1 MSSTLALAALPTTPP
16 EGARLYL
23 RPLGLAAGGDAAALL
38 AAGQARPLAGA
49 APLAFTAAELV
60 LRWPEGERRAVG
72 PIAAI
77 LAWAEGAAPALRAAL
92 AGWLERLA
100 APRRA
105 PGGGRL
111 ERPLL
116 MGIVNVTPDSFS
128 DGGEALDPEVACERA
143 VALAE
148 AGADIVDIGGES
160 TRPGAAPVPP
170 EVEAARV
177 RPVLERLARRRAALG
192 SALVS
197 IDTRR
202 AVVMRLALA
211 LGADLVN
218 DVSALADPGSLGLLA
233 GSGAGIVLM
242 HMPGE
247 PETMNRAPAYRDVA
261 LDVLDHLAGRIA
273 ACRAAGIAAER
284 LIVDPGIG
292 FGKRGVENLALL
304 RALPLFQGLGCPV
317 LLGLSRKGLG
327 AAHHHRH
334 APRDRQPGSLA
345 AAALA
350 LEQGVQLLRVH
361 DVAATRQA
369 VDLWSRL
376 RSG

>member
-1 MSSTLALAALPTTPP
+1 MSLDRLPTTPP
-16 EGARLYL
+16 SGTRLYL
-23 RPLGLAAGGDAAALL
+23 RPLGLAAGPDAAALI
-38 AAGQARPLAGA
+38 AAGRARPLAGA
-49 APLAFTAAELV
+49 APLAFAAGELV
-60 LRWPEGERRAVG
+60 LRWPTDEARAV
-72 PIAAI
+72 AAIDEI
-77 LAWAEGAAPALRAAL
+77 LAWAERADATLRTAV

-100 APRRA
+100 APRQA

-111 ERPLL
+111 VRPLL

-128 DGGEALDPEVACERA
+128 DGGEALDPGAAFARA
-143 VALAE
+143 AALAE
-148 AGADIVDIGGES
+148 AGADIIDVGGES
-160 TRPGAAPVPP
+160 TRPGAEPVPP
-170 EVEAARV
+170 EIEAARI
-177 RPVLERLARRRAALG
+177 RPVLERLARDRAALG
-192 SALVS
+192 GALIS

-202 AVVMRLALA
+202 ASVMRIAIA
-211 LGADLVN
+211 LGVDLVN
-218 DVSALADPGSLGLLA
+218 DVSALADPGSLPLLT
-233 GSGAGIVLM
+233 GSRAGIVLM

-247 PETMNRAPAYRDVA
+247 PATMNRAPAYRDVA

-292 FGKRGVENLALL
+292 FGKRGAENLAVL
-304 RALPLFQGLGCPV
+304 RALALFQGLGCPV

-327 AAHHHRH
+327 EAHHRRH

-350 LEQGVQLLRVH
+350 LDQGVQLLRVH
-361 DVAATRQA
+361 EVAETRQA

-376 RSG
+376 RAG